1 MDTIADFIG
10 KDEKIK
16 NLKRKL
22 KNSINSCSALRKQ
35 ISKLKAEHLTE
46 VKSLRKQSKYFRGS
60 VSSLK
65 GQLDKYN
72 CKSVNLLRGVLK
84 LKHEGLLKITL
95 KEIADRHFVSYRHVT
110 TLSALMKRQANK

>member
-22 KNSINSCSALRKQ
+22 KNSINSCSALKKQ
-35 ISKLKAEHLTE
+35 RIKLKEEHQDE
-46 VKSLRKQSKYFRGS
+46 IKSLRKQREYFRGS

-65 GQLDKYN
+65 GQLDKYD
-72 CKSVNLLRGVLK
+72 CKSVIRGVLK
-84 LKHEGLLKITL
+84 LKHEGLLKMTL

-110 TLSALMKRQANK
+110 TLSALMKRQAKK

>member
-22 KNSINSCSALRKQ
+22 KNSINSCSALKKQ
-35 ISKLKAEHLTE
+35 RIKLKEEHQDE
-46 VKSLRKQSKYFRGS
+46 IKSLRKQREYFRGS

-65 GQLDKYN
+65 GQLDKYD

-84 LKHEGLLKITL
+84 LKHEGLLKMTL

-110 TLSALMKRQANK
+110 TLSALMKRQAKK